1 MDTLKSRAD
10 PRSAGFQ
17 ANLRHHG
24 KLAEDLRARVD
35 GARKGGPDAAAAT
48 QKMRGKL
55 PARERVARLL
65 DPDTPFLELSAL
77 AAWGLHGGEAPSAGI
92 VTGIGRVSGR
102 ECLVIANDPSVKG
115 GSYFPETIRKH
126 VRAQEIALDNRLP
139 CVYLV
144 DSGGV
149 FLPLQ
154 AEVFPDAQHFGRI
167 FYNQAIL
174 SAAAIPQVAV
184 VLGMCTAGGAYVPAM
199 SDENI
204 IVKGAGT
211 IYLAG
216 PPLVK
221 AATGEEVSAEELG
234 GGEMH
239 SRRSGVADHLARD
252 DEDALAIVRSIVATL
267 PARGQ
272 TPWETQSP

>member
-1 MDTLKSRAD
+1 MDTLKSKAD

-17 ANLRHHG
+17 ANAQHHR

-48 QKMRGKL
+48 QKKRGKL

-77 AAWGLHGGEAPSAGI
+77 AAWGLHEGEAPSAGI

-139 CVYLV
+139 AIYTLRVSTNVTLEAN
-144 DSGGV
+144 
-149 FLPLQ
+149 LQ
-154 AEVFPDAQHFGRI
+154 VHHEPATAN
-167 FYNQAIL
+167 YNGCCAL
-174 SAAAIPQVAV
+174 SISFNMNSRNPIIKNSNACYRCCN
-184 VLGMCTAGGAYVPAM
+184 MCCTQ
-199 SDENI
+199 
-204 IVKGAGT
+204 
-211 IYLAG
+211 L
-216 PPLVK
+216 
-221 AATGEEVSAEELG
+221 
-234 GGEMH
+234 
-239 SRRSGVADHLARD
+239 
-252 DEDALAIVRSIVATL
+252 
-267 PARGQ
+267 
-272 TPWETQSP
+272 TPR